1 MGGFLL
7 MSSDIFQTEVGK
19 FPPPLEVWV
28 GSYTQFDDPVPTDRD
43 MFPAPFEVWVG
54 SYIIMMY
61 VESSKQ
67 KFPAPREVWVGS
79 YIWV

>member
-1 MGGFLL
+1 

-54 SYIIMMY
+54 SYTQQLWLLSTY
-61 VESSKQ
+61 D
-67 KFPAPREVWVGS
+67 KFPAPREV
-79 YIWV
+79 